1 MQTECEKERK
11 TTIVSSLSASGKSPQ
26 KIICDMVKGSR
37 FGGRQI
43 FLLNCCNLRHLT
55 ISQHHKKKESTLKYN
70 KLKGNLMD
78 ASGSLYHTPWPTYDF
93 SHSRTDRWFCASW
106 GSLHLSSIQTQEL
119 QCLNEY
125 GIHFTEEELEA
136 QRVSGVQYS
145 DSTLPCISWCSSQV
159 SPILPPTSS
168 LTFKFWQFEV
178 WRLSEIVNIT
188 ILQRQAKLI
197 RK

>member
-1 MQTECEKERK
+1 MKRATDDMQTECEKERK
-11 TTIVSSLSASGKSPQ
+11 TTIVSSLSASGKSSCQHSFHTQPQ

-43 FLLNCCNLRHLT
+43 FLLNFCNLRHLT
-55 ISQHHKKKESTLKYN
+55 ISQHHKKK
-70 KLKGNLMD
+70 
-78 ASGSLYHTPWPTYDF
+78 
-93 SHSRTDRWFCASW
+93 
-106 GSLHLSSIQTQEL
+106 
-119 QCLNEY
+119 
-125 GIHFTEEELEA
+125 
-136 QRVSGVQYS
+136 VSGVQYS

>member
-1 MQTECEKERK
+1 MKRATDDMQTECEKERK
-11 TTIVSSLSASGKSPQ
+11 TTIVSSLSASGKSSCQHSFHTQPQ

-136 QRVSGVQYS
+136 QR
-145 DSTLPCISWCSSQV
+145 D
-159 SPILPPTSS
+159 
-168 LTFKFWQFEV
+168 EV
-178 WRLSEIVNIT
+178 NED
-188 ILQRQAKLI
+188 
-197 RK
+197 